1 MQPGTSTTSALSHQQ
16 IAQMNALMD
25 ELLDLPTDQRLA
37 VLQRRAIDD
46 PAVAA
51 AVARWLEA
59 VHASSNF
66 MSTSPR
72 TRLQEHPPDS
82 SVGVRLGAWRLTRL
96 IGRGG
101 MGDVYEGMRVSG
113 EFEQRVAVKLLKAA
127 ALLGGRWRR
136 SSRPGG
142 SPRSTAIGQMR
153 RECAGNCKIRLSS
166 TTWDAFS
173 PAPRKPRAEP

>member
-1 MQPGTSTTSALSHQQ
+1 MQPGTSTTSALSHQR

-25 ELLDLPTDQRLA
+25 ELLDLPTDQCLV

-66 MSTSPR
+66 ISTSPR

-113 EFEQRVAVKLLKAA
+113 EFEQRVAVKLLQRESAGESKRFQTERQILARLDHA
-127 ALLGGRWRR
+127 GIARLYDGGVTED
-136 SSRPGG
+136 G
-142 SPRSTAIGQMR
+142 
-153 RECAGNCKIRLSS
+153 RLYMVM
-166 TTWDAFS
+166 
-173 PAPRKPRAEP
+173 EYV